1 MIDVRRWIVVFVV
14 CALSASNELRAAG
27 LVGYWTLDEGRGL
40 SAADTSG
47 NGNTGS
53 LFNAPVWTSAG
64 HVNGALSFAGT
75 NAAVVVPGGGVLAD
89 LYRTGVTVA
98 AWIKPASAGGGGKGR
113 ILHKTNWML
122 YMGSASTVLFTADN
136 WTTQF
141 AQRTST
147 ASITL
152 NTWQHVAG
160 TWDGSQNGGGIH
172 IYVNG
177 VLADGASVSGAGTAV
192 SDASQALYLGNIPGS
207 LNRGFDGTID
217 DVRVYNRV
225 LSASEIQSLVAGAPP
240 ADITPPTQPASPK
253 ATPVSASRIDL
264 SWTASTDNVGV
275 TGYRLERCQGPSC
288 TSFSQTATP
297 AVSPY
302 SDTGLSAATIYRYRL
317 RAVDANGN
325 LSVYS
330 SIFGATTNSGGT
342 PPPTGSG
349 IAGRVTYQYDSR
361 GRLEQVTV
369 QPQ

>member
-1 MIDVRRWIVVFVV
+1 VY
-14 CALSASNELRAAG
+14 ALSASNALSAAG

-40 SAADTSG
+40 SAADSSG

-64 HVNGALSFAGT
+64 HFNGALSFAAT

-89 LYRTGVTVA
+89 LSRTGVTVA
-98 AWIKPASAGGGGKGR
+98 GWIKPTSAGGGGKGR

-152 NTWQHVAG
+152 NTWQHVAA
-160 TWDGSQNGGGIH
+160 TWDGSQSGSAIH

-177 VLADGASVSGAGTAV
+177 VLADGASVDGAGTTV
-192 SDASQALYLGNIPGS
+192 SDAAQALYLGNIPGS
-207 LNRGFDGTID
+207 LTRGFDGTLD

-225 LSASEIQSLVAGAPP
+225 LTASEIQALLAGVPST
-240 ADITPPTQPASPK
+240 DTTPPTQPGSPK
-253 ATPVSASRIDL
+253 ATPVSSSRIDL
-264 SWTASTDNVGV
+264 TWTASTDNVGV

-288 TSFSQTATP
+288 TSFSQVAIP
-297 AVSPY
+297 AASPY
-302 SDTGLSAATIYRYRL
+302 SDIGLSAATIYRYRV
-317 RAVDANGN
+317 RAADANGN

-330 SIFGATTNSGGT
+330 SIFGATTNSSGGT
-342 PPPTGSG
+342 SPPPSGSG
-349 IAGRVTYQYDSR
+349 IAGKVTYQYDSR

>member
-1 MIDVRRWIVVFVV
+1 VY
-14 CALSASNELRAAG
+14 ALSASNALSAAG

-40 SAADTSG
+40 SAADSSG

-64 HVNGALSFAGT
+64 HFNGALSFAAT

-89 LYRTGVTVA
+89 LSRTGVTVA

-152 NTWQHVAG
+152 NTWQHVAA
-160 TWDGSQNGGGIH
+160 TWDGSQSGSAIH

-177 VLADGASVSGAGTAV
+177 VLADGASVDGAGTTV
-192 SDASQALYLGNIPGS
+192 SDAAQALYLGNIPGS
-207 LNRGFDGTID
+207 LTRGFDGTLD

-225 LSASEIQSLVAGAPP
+225 LTASEIQALLAGVPST
-240 ADITPPTQPASPK
+240 DTTPPTQPGSPK
-253 ATPVSASRIDL
+253 ATSVSSSRIDL
-264 SWTASTDNVGV
+264 TWTASTDNVGV

-288 TSFSQTATP
+288 TSFSQVAIP
-297 AVSPY
+297 AASPY
-302 SDTGLSAATIYRYRL
+302 SDIGLSAATIYRYRV
-317 RAVDANGN
+317 RAADANGN

-330 SIFGATTNSGGT
+330 SIFGATTNSSGGT
-342 PPPTGSG
+342 SPPPSGSG
-349 IAGRVTYQYDSR
+349 IAGKVTYQYDSR